1 MQRSVSRK
9 RIFRLKVRRLIPAE
23 RRALNPVSKPEILSH
38 RQSYGVIEDGSKLEL
53 LVVIILQISTFG
65 WLFRSATL
73 WPAVFGILIAGLGIY
88 CFIRPNRKLSLLVI
102 FLSLVPALVGMP
114 LVYSSAKEFTKL
126 SSAETPPKP
135 SEIVE
140 SVGSGLGTGV
150 FSLFGTALPVYVA
163 SLALLRSW
171 KRNPLLTSE
180 QEGNSRAPMSS
191 QARSARV
198 TNGLNAYDPPDRTD
212 EVFENLGDGFV
223 PGSPLDAIDAARR
236 GQNRQS
242 ADEDRDAIDADE
254 V

>member
-1 MQRSVSRK
+1 M
-9 RIFRLKVRRLIPAE
+9 
-23 RRALNPVSKPEILSH
+23 
-38 RQSYGVIEDGSKLEL
+38 EL

-65 WLFRSATL
+65 WLLRSASL
-73 WPAVFGILIAGLGIY
+73 WPAVFGILIAGLGIF
-88 CFIRPNRKLSLLVI
+88 CFVRPNRKLSLVVI

-126 SSAETPPKP
+126 ASAETPPKP

-140 SVGSGLGTGV
+140 SVGSGLGTGL

-180 QEGNSRAPMSS
+180 SEGNSSTPISS
-191 QARSARV
+191 QARGARV
-198 TNGLNAYDPPDRTD
+198 TKGLNAYEPPDRTD
-212 EVFENLGDGFV
+212 EVFGTLGDGFV

-236 GQNRQS
+236 GQNRDS
-242 ADEDRDAIDADE
+242 ADEDGDAIDADE
-254 V
+254 VQ